1 MKLETKLSPVL
12 PSILA
17 SFLDP
22 ERDIVRIVSPHYSGM
37 GQAFAAYGFKG
48 CHEAAPDEVPAL
60 QTAEAADCT
69 AVVNILPFRAGR
81 DNAGI
86 TLLREFLKGPAQKI
100 VLIVVHAL
108 LFSNRKD
115 ERNLRRE
122 LLSENL
128 LEASITLPGNLL
140 PDSGIPVSIIIL
152 DKRRALKKD
161 YNVRF
166 IDASTLNI
174 SAIFNLWQS
183 ERLPE
188 LRTFIAREMDYA
200 QPGCVV
206 ADARD
211 LCVRGES
218 LLATAHCLSEEEKQ
232 TRERLL
238 HCETT
243 QLGKLVNIFR
253 PLLPSKAG
261 KGELLHILNP
271 GQLEPWGYTR
281 PSGQSTALIERAGK
295 TDQLLQPGDVVLGIR
310 GMLGKVG
317 IISQDWTD
325 DTLWVVSQSCVLL
338 RPALKSY
345 DMRLLFIYLRSQMGQ
360 VALSALA
367 CGATVPL
374 VQINNLKNMDIPL
387 PSDEDAQTMLHDFA
401 VEVSL
406 CDEIEKLQK
415 RRDSL
420 AARHWSL
427 ER

>member
-152 DKRRALKKD
+152 D
-161 YNVRF
+161 
-166 IDASTLNI
+166 
-174 SAIFNLWQS
+174 
-183 ERLPE
+183 
-188 LRTFIAREMDYA
+188 
-200 QPGCVV
+200 
-206 ADARD
+206 
-211 LCVRGES
+211 
-218 LLATAHCLSEEEKQ
+218 
-232 TRERLL
+232 
-238 HCETT
+238 
-243 QLGKLVNIFR
+243 
-253 PLLPSKAG
+253 
-261 KGELLHILNP
+261 
-271 GQLEPWGYTR
+271 
-281 PSGQSTALIERAGK
+281 
-295 TDQLLQPGDVVLGIR
+295 
-310 GMLGKVG
+310 
-317 IISQDWTD
+317 
-325 DTLWVVSQSCVLL
+325 
-338 RPALKSY
+338 
-345 DMRLLFIYLRSQMGQ
+345 
-360 VALSALA
+360 
-367 CGATVPL
+367 
-374 VQINNLKNMDIPL
+374 
-387 PSDEDAQTMLHDFA
+387 
-401 VEVSL
+401 
-406 CDEIEKLQK
+406 
-415 RRDSL
+415 
-420 AARHWSL
+420 
-427 ER
+427 